1 MNFYNYPSTNNL
13 VVQHAAS
20 GSSLAGTN
28 ENGKGRQ
35 ECTLY
40 GIGRQSYYVATCI
53 AVLASALIIYT
64 VCMHGDL
71 AHAGYRD
78 FVY

>member
-1 MNFYNYPSTNNL
+1 M
-13 VVQHAAS
+13 VQHAAS

-64 VCMHGDL
+64 VCMHMETWLML
-71 AHAGYRD
+71 AIVTLYIKM
-78 FVY
+78 Y